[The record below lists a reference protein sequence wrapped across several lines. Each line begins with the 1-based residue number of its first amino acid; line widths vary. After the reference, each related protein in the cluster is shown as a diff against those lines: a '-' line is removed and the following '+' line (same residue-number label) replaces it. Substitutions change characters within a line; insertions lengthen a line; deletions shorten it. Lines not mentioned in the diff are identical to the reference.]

1 MRKYQLLGVALMIGL
16 LGLAPRMAS
25 AHCQVPCGIYDDHA
39 RVQSMLEDVAT
50 IRKAVV
56 QLGELNV
63 KSDVQSRQQFVRW
76 VNTKEQH
83 AENIIRTISDYFL
96 TQRVKADQKDYVQR
110 LRDHHAVMVGAMQC
124 KQSAVMEPVD
134 RLEALV
140 KVLLNYY
147 HEH

>member
-1 MRKYQLLGVALMIGL
+1 MRKYQWLGIALMIGL
-16 LGLAPRMAS
+16 LGLAPRLAS

-50 IRKAVV
+50 IRKAVTE
-56 QLGELNV
+56 LGELNA
-63 KSDVQSRQQFVRW
+63 KTDVQSRQQFVRW
-76 VNTKEQH
+76 VNTKELH

-110 LRDHHAVMVGAMQC
+110 LRDHHAVMVGAMKC
-124 KQSAVMEPVD
+124 KQNASMEPVD
-134 RLEALV
+134 QLEALV
-140 KVLLNYY
+140 KVLLGYY